1 MSDSRID
8 SGVMTTEGWKI
19 DVHKGVASIGSV
31 VCAQCEHEPH
41 AATSRPSALR
51 RLLGI
56 KQGPIRCSVLEH
68 DSSGWG
74 AHPCMCDH
82 PIHS

>member
-1 MSDSRID
+1 
-8 SGVMTTEGWKI
+8 MTIEKVKI
-19 DVHKGVASIGSV
+19 DVPEPATSAGSV

-41 AATSRPSALR
+41 ASTSRPSVLR
-51 RLLGI
+51 GLLGLH
-56 KQGPIRCSVLEH
+56 QRQRCAVLEH

-74 AHPCMCDH
+74 AHPCLCDD

>member
-1 MSDSRID
+1 
-8 SGVMTTEGWKI
+8 MTIEKVNI
-19 DVHKGVASIGSV
+19 EVPESAASAGSV

-41 AATSRPSALR
+41 ASTTTPSVLR
-51 RLLGI
+51 GLLGLR
-56 KQGPIRCSVLEH
+56 QRPQSCAVLEH

-74 AHPCMCDH
+74 AHPCLCDD